1 MTRPVF
7 ALLPLDD
14 RPPNLQFPR
23 RLAALADLDLR
34 LPPKRLLGRFL
45 RPGEPEGLWQWM
57 EEAARDANA
66 VVVSADM
73 LAYGGLIASRTTDV
87 TRRQAIRR
95 VLRLRRLKRRRPHL
109 RVYVF
114 AVIPRLGLTISSP
127 RLANLGPALA
137 RYLELR
143 ARPSARLGAEE
154 TAELARLRGVV
165 PAGLITQHADMRQR
179 NLAVN
184 KQLVALLAAEGALDF
199 LVLAQEDAPPSGP
212 HVHEQAELSAEAMAL
227 GAAHLASIF
236 PGADEQGMVLLAR
249 AAGEALGARAAVY
262 PLYSTP
268 GGAEAVALFE
278 DRPLRMTVAGQ
289 IGAAG
294 LGIARTE
301 QGADMVLGVHPPPGP
316 TQADINHITPA
327 SAPPPLFIERLARL
341 ARSGRH
347 TALADVAYCNGA
359 DPALVAQ
366 LAAHKALPLL
376 AGFAAWNTA
385 GNSIGSALAQ
395 AALRR
400 LARAARSR
408 QPSRAGGGATRA
420 QVEFLFERLIDDYAY
435 QTVVRREAC
444 RFARENLGQFPLHL
458 RRGRR
463 RAGQYVRAAL
473 EPLAR
478 RLFAE
483 HFEGA
488 ELDGQRIAE
497 LRDLRIGL
505 PWPRLF
511 EVEVEAKMGLK

>member
-23 RLAALADLDLR
+23 RLAAVADLDLR
-34 LPPKRLLGRFL
+34 LPPSRLLGRFL
-45 RPGEPEGLWQWM
+45 RPGDPQTLWQWL
-57 EEAARDANA
+57 EEAARDASA
-66 VVVSADM
+66 AIVSADM

-87 TRRQAIRR
+87 SRRQAVGR

-109 RVYVF
+109 RVYAF

-127 RLANLGPALA
+127 RLAQLGPALA
-137 RYLELR
+137 RYQELQ
-143 ARPSARLGAEE
+143 ARGQLGAQD
-154 TAELARLRGVV
+154 AQELARLRDVV
-165 PAGLITQHADMRQR
+165 PSDLIVQHTEMRER

-184 KQLVALLAAEGALDF
+184 KKLIALLAEGALDF

-212 HVHEQAELSAEAMAL
+212 HIQEQAELRAEATTL
-227 GAAHLASIF
+227 GVAHLAPIF

-249 AAGEALGARAAVY
+249 AAGEALGAAAAIY
-262 PLYSTP
+262 PLFSIP

-278 DRPLRMTVAGQ
+278 DRPLSMTVAGQ

-294 LGIARTE
+294 LAVAPTE
-301 QGADMVLGVHPPPGP
+301 EDADMLLAVHCPPAAA
-316 TQADINHITPA
+316 QADVNHITPA
-327 SAPPPLFIERLARL
+327 SAPPPPFVEHLAGL
-341 ARSGRH
+341 ARSGPDV
-347 TALADVAYCNGA
+347 AVADVAYCNGA
-359 DPALVAQ
+359 DPALVSA
-366 LAAHKALPLL
+366 LAAHRALPLM

-385 GNSIGSALAQ
+385 GNAIGSALAQ

-408 QPSRAGGGATRA
+408 QPNRADGGSTRA
-420 QVEFLFERLIDDYAY
+420 QVEFLFERLVDDYAY
-435 QTVVRREAC
+435 QTVVRRQAY
-444 RFARENLGQFPLHL
+444 RFARDSLGQFPLHL

-463 RAGQYVRAAL
+463 QAAQYVRAAL
-473 EPLAR
+473 EPRAR

-497 LRDLRIGL
+497 LRDLRISL

-511 EVEVEAKMGLK
+511 EVEVESRITLE